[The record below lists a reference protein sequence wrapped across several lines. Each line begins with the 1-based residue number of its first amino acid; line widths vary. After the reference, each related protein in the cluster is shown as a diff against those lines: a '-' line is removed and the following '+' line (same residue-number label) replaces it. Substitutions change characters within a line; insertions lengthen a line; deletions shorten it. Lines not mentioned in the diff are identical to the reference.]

1 MLGTIGVAEPV
12 WGKFEPFVLDAF
24 VGAEPVLGNF
34 DDIVA
39 HVVLTVIDGIL
50 EIRRASETHLERS
63 VPSTRVLLK
72 AGVWKD
78 IFLLLCFR
86 NRIHRVSCPL
96 KKVQE

>member
-39 HVVLTVIDGIL
+39 HVVVTVIDGIL

-63 VPSTRVLLK
+63 WPSTRVLFK

-78 IFLLLCFR
+78 IFLLELE
-86 NRIHRVSCPL
+86 STECPAL
-96 KKVQE
+96 

>member
-39 HVVLTVIDGIL
+39 HVVVTVIDGIL

-63 VPSTRVLLK
+63 VPSARVLLK

>member
-39 HVVLTVIDGIL
+39 HVVTVIDEIL

-63 VPSTRVLLK
+63 WPSTRVLLK
-72 AGVWKD
+72 AGVWTD

-86 NRIHRVSCPL
+86 IRNPQSTSCHAL
-96 KKVQE
+96 